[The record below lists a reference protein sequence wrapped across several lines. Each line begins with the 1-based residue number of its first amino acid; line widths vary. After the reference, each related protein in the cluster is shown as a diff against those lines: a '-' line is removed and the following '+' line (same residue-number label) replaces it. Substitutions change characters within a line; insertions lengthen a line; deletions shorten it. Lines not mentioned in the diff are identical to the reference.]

1 MRERKHYK
9 VSLVPHIWGSK
20 YIVLQDIDSPLTLV
34 DELNRKM
41 FRYGFSLR
49 EIMGIEEYENRD

>member
-20 YIVLQDIDSPLTLV
+20 YIVLEDIDSPLTLV

-41 FRYGFSLR
+41 FKYGFSLR
-49 EIMGIEEYENRD
+49 EVMGIEEYENKE

>member
-20 YIVLQDIDSPLTLV
+20 YIVLEDIDSPLTLV
-34 DELNRKM
+34 EELNRKM

-49 EIMGIEEYENRD
+49 EVMGIEETNERE

>member
-49 EIMGIEEYENRD
+49 EVMGIEEYENRD